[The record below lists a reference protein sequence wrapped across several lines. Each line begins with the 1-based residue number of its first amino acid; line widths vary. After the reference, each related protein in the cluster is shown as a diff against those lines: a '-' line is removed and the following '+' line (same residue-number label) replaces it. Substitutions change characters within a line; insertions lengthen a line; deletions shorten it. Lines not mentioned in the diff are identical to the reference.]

1 MEKPPPSLPQLRTG
15 LKQALAAERDSD
27 RRKEIGR
34 ALKAIERAE
43 SKVIASTKQ
52 SC

>member
-1 MEKPPPSLPQLRTG
+1 MKPPPSLPQLRTD
-15 LKQALAAERDSD
+15 LKAALLAERDSE

-43 SKVIASTKQ
+43 SKGIDRTAQK
-52 SC
+52 C

>member
-1 MEKPPPSLPQLRTG
+1 MSAPPSLPQIRID
-15 LKQALAAERDSD
+15 LKAALASERDTE

-43 SKVIASTKQ
+43 SKAIDKSPQRA
-52 SC
+52 